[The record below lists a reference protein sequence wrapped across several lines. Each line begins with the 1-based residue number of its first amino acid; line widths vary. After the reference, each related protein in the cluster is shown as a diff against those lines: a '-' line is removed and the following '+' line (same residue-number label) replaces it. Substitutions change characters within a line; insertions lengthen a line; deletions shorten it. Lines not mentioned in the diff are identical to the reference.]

1 MAARGKHHTRALAP
15 AAGAKARFRK
25 HRFRGPEGPLFHR
38 EAPWT
43 VSYNANVKTLA
54 GKGVLVTGG
63 ARRLGKAI
71 ALAAAE
77 AGAQVVFT
85 YLNSA
90 EQAAQTLAEIE
101 QMGAKGWNVQ
111 CDLRQEESV
120 VRAVRIALD
129 RLGRLD
135 VLVNNAGTFSSAL
148 FEEITAAQWD
158 DIFATNVRGPFLMSK
173 HCIPALRASRGKIIH
188 LGSLG
193 GDKPWATHAHY
204 CSSKAALHMLTR
216 AMAKALAPDIAVNC
230 VAPGT
235 IYGGEGTE
243 DPAFMMHTAQRTPM
257 GRNGT
262 AQELAEAVMYFAT
275 ASHFITG
282 QILTVDGGLGL
293 V

>member
-1 MAARGKHHTRALAP
+1 M
-15 AAGAKARFRK
+15 
-25 HRFRGPEGPLFHR
+25 PL
-38 EAPWT
+38 
-43 VSYNANVKTLA
+43 VKTLA

-77 AGAQVVFT
+77 AGAQVVLT

-90 EQAAQTLAEIE
+90 EQAQQTLEEIE
-101 QMGAKGWNVQ
+101 QTGTKAWAVQ
-111 CDLRQEESV
+111 CDVRREESV
-120 VRAVRIALD
+120 AQAVSAALE

-135 VLVNNAGTFSSAL
+135 VLVNNAGTFTSAR
-148 FEEITAAQWD
+148 FEEITAGQWD
-158 DIFATNVRGPFLMSK
+158 DIFATNVRGPFLMSQ
-173 HCIPALRASRGKIIH
+173 HCVPALRATNGRIVH

-193 GDKPWATHAHY
+193 GERPWATHAHY

-216 AMAKALAPDIAVNC
+216 VMAKALAPDIAVNC

-235 IYGGEGTE
+235 IAGGEGTE
-243 DPAFMMHTAQRTPM
+243 DPAFMNRAAQRTPM

-262 AQELAEAVMYFAT
+262 TQDLAEAVMYFAT
-275 ASHFITG
+275 TSHFVTG
-282 QILTVDGGLGL
+282 QVLTVDGGLAL